1 MVLQARDSQAN
12 RLSTRRPGPSNVNS
26 RYNLFLDLPEIPMS
40 EPSKSPVVFTDL
52 AKDTVLRFMD
62 MQGDEKL
69 AVRVQVASPS
79 PLDPRY
85 EISIIEQDDTTDAD
99 VVFEGNG
106 FDIVMESES
115 VKLLEGASIDW
126 VETLNESGFKV
137 ENPNLAPIGSQPLEG
152 PMADRVR
159 QAIDQF
165 VNPGVAQ
172 HGGHVTLV
180 EVRDNIVYIQ
190 MGGGCQG
197 CGMASVTLSQ
207 GIERILRDQVPEI
220 EGIEDVT
227 NHQGG
232 ENPYYEASK

>member
-1 MVLQARDSQAN
+1 MSD
-12 RLSTRRPGPSNVNS
+12 LSKP
-26 RYNLFLDLPEIPMS
+26 
-40 EPSKSPVVFTDL
+40 PVEFTDL

-62 MQGDEKL
+62 MQGQDGL

-85 EISIIEQDDTTDAD
+85 EISIIEPDDRCAED
-99 VVFEGNG
+99 VVFGGYE
-106 FDIVMESES
+106 FEVVMEPES
-115 VKLLEGASIDW
+115 AKLLEGASIDW

-137 ENPNLAPIGSQPLEG
+137 ENPNLAPIGSRPLEG

-180 EVRDNIVYIQ
+180 EVRDNIVYVQ

-207 GIERILRDQVPEI
+207 GIERILRDHVPEI
-220 EGIEDVT
+220 EGIQDVT
-227 NHQGG
+227 NHGDGQT
-232 ENPYYEASK
+232 PYFQASK